1 MITLTGNEHFTYDG
15 MPIGLLLNDFW
26 SWSSSDLLNNTLRG
40 ALAEFIVGSALGVD
54 FSTCRRDWESFDLL
68 SSSGYRIEVK
78 SSAYLQSWEQSKL
91 SRIQF
96 SIHPSRSWTSD
107 SGYSDAIVRQSD
119 IYVFCLFACKEKSS
133 SNPLDLTQWEFYIL
147 PTKVLNDTCGEQVT
161 ITLSSLLRLSPI
173 KANYGDLANKIEEV
187 CKNGS

>member
-15 MPIGLLLNDFW
+15 MPIGLLLSDFW

-40 ALAEFIVGSALGVD
+40 ALAEFIVGSALG
-54 FSTCRRDWESFDLL
+54 
-68 SSSGYRIEVK
+68 
-78 SSAYLQSWEQSKL
+78 SAYLQSWEQSKL

-96 SIHPSRSWTSD
+96 SIRPSRSWTSD
-107 SGYSDAIVRQSD
+107 SGYSDTIVRQSD

-147 PTKVLNDTCGEQVT
+147 PTKVLDDACGEQVS
-161 ITLSSLLRLSPI
+161 ITLSSLLRLSPV
-173 KANYGDLANKIEEV
+173 KANYGELANKIKEV

>member
-15 MPIGLLLNDFW
+15 MPIGFLLNDFW

-68 SSSGYRIEVK
+68 SPSGYRIEVK

-96 SIHPSRSWTSD
+96 SIRPSRSWTSD

-147 PTKVLNDTCGEQVT
+147 PTKVLDDACGEQIT
-161 ITLSSLLRLSPI
+161 ITLSSLIKLNPI
-173 KANYGDLANKIEEV
+173 KANYGELASKIEEV